1 MNIFNLAV
9 YLSFTVNENFFKI
22 LTYRKL
28 FNDTT
33 INFIKLAFLFIE
45 KLTYQLKGQ
54 EQTNNY
60 IFFDYYLFL

>member
-1 MNIFNLAV
+1 M
-9 YLSFTVNENFFKI
+9 SFTVNENFFKI

-33 INFIKLAFLFIE
+33 INFIKLALLFIE